1 MKINRKWQS
10 YLKSSLKMILES
22 PPLAFKNMKPS
33 NLPKRAGVYL
43 ITVHN
48 KPYYVGR
55 SQNLRRRIYTN
66 HLMGSLKNA
75 RLKKY
80 LIEFR
85 ECANKEEAKQ
95 FLKRFA
101 RVQWIEEEDMRTR
114 GALEGYFTGVLFPKY
129 GISLEH

>member
-1 MKINRKWQS
+1 
-10 YLKSSLKMILES
+10 
-22 PPLAFKNMKPS
+22 MKPS
-33 NLPKRAGVYL
+33 YLPKRAGVYL
-43 ITVHN
+43 ITIRN

-75 RLKKY
+75 RLKTY
-80 LIEFR
+80 LIEFGK
-85 ECANKEEAKQ
+85 CANREEAKQ

-101 RVQWIEEEDMRTR
+101 HVQWIEEEDMRTR

-129 GISLEH
+129 GISAEH